1 MLSEVKS
8 HQIFSGNFAL
18 YVLDLSQLDNVS
30 EEERSSEL
38 YRWARIFKAT
48 TWEELQILTNDSEEL
63 QEGISYMYEL
73 TSEEQIRWHCFA
85 RELFEMDQQVAR
97 KTQEKYRKDAEM
109 AKQEA
114 EIAKQEAELAKQEAK
129 AAKHEAESAK
139 QKLEK
144 IRQDVRISK
153 KNSYH
158 SALSTIN
165 ELNYQLIRDNR
176 MDDLMRSAEDEAF
189 QQQLLSEYGFISPD

>member
-1 MLSEVKS
+1 M
-8 HQIFSGNFAL
+8 
-18 YVLDLSQLDNVS
+18 LDLSQLDNVS